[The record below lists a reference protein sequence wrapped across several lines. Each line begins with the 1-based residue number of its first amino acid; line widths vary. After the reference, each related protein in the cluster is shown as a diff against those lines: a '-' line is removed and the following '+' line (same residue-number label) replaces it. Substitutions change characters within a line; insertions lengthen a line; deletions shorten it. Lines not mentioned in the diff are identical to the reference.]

1 MSHHETRN
9 ENLGSNGS
17 RRPVQIMAEINRT
30 RADMDQTL
38 NAIEQR
44 LTPGQLV
51 DQGLDYLKHSGA
63 REYAANLG
71 SSVKT
76 NPLPVTLAAIGIA
89 WMMASNNREP
99 AASGSSSGPGIG
111 ERMQSAKDS
120 LQSTKDSLTS
130 SVQSTKESLTSGV
143 ESARQTLSSGMQSAR
158 ERASQ
163 LGDTAGRQIER
174 ARDNWDYVLRENPL
188 VLGAVGLAIGALAAA
203 LAPRT
208 RAEDQMMGQAR
219 DNLVDQAKRAGTA
232 KLEEAKQMAASTV
245 NTVKDAAADTVKR
258 QAEGADSAKR
268 EADSTKR
275 PSESAS
281 QGQNSKFTPSGNQQQ
296 AAKPQPQ
303 AGKPPQGSKG
313 DGASRPSGM
322 APSAQEKF
330 EDSSKWPPSAKP

>member
-1 MSHHETRN
+1 MSHPENRN
-9 ENLGSNGS
+9 ENHGGNGS

-38 NAIEQR
+38 SAIEQR

-76 NPLPVTLAAIGIA
+76 NPLPVTLAAIGVA
-89 WMMASNNREP
+89 WMMATSNRQPP
-99 AASGSSSGPGIG
+99 ASDTSSGPGMG

-120 LQSTKDSLTS
+120 LKSTKDSLAS
-130 SVQSTKESLTSGV
+130 GMQSTKDTLT
-143 ESARQTLSSGMQSAR
+143 SGMQSAR

-163 LGDTAGRQIER
+163 LGDTAGRQIDR

-208 RAEDQMMGQAR
+208 RTEDQMMGQAR
-219 DNLVDQAKRAGTA
+219 DNLMEQAKRAGTA

-245 NTVKDAAADTVKR
+245 NTVKDAAADSVKR
-258 QAEGADSAKR
+258 QAEG
-268 EADSTKR
+268 ADSTKR

-296 AAKPQPQ
+296 TAKPQPQ
-303 AGKPPQGSKG
+303 AGKPPQGAKS
-313 DGASRPSGM
+313 DGGSRPAGM

-330 EDSSKWPPSAKP
+330 EDSTKWPPSAKR

>member
-1 MSHHETRN
+1 MNPTQTRSEQSGN
-9 ENLGSNGS
+9 DGA

-38 NAIEQR
+38 SAIEQR

-76 NPLPVTLAAIGIA
+76 NPMPVTLAAIGIA
-89 WMMASNNREP
+89 WMMATSKREP
-99 AASGSSSGPGIG
+99 SASGASSGPGMG

-120 LQSTKDSLTS
+120 LQSTKNSVTS
-130 SVQSTKESLTSGV
+130 GMQSTKDSLASGV
-143 ESARQTLSSGMQSAR
+143 QSAKQTLTGGMQSAR

-163 LGDTAGRQIER
+163 LGDTAGRQIDR

-208 RAEDQMMGQAR
+208 RTEDEMMGQAR
-219 DNLVDQAKRAGTA
+219 DNLMDQAKRAGTA
-232 KLEEAKQMAASTV
+232 KLEEAKQMASATV

-258 QAEGADSAKR
+258 KTESADP
-268 EADSTKR
+268 TKR
-275 PSESAS
+275 PSESAA
-281 QGQNSKFTPSGNQQQ
+281 QGERSKFSPPGKQQDW
-296 AAKPQPQ
+296 
-303 AGKPPQGSKG
+303 KG
-313 DGASRPSGM
+313 DGATPPPQGASSPK
-322 APSAQEKF
+322 PSAQEKF
-330 EDSSKWPPSAKP
+330 EDSSKWPPSARR

>member
-1 MSHHETRN
+1 MNQPQTRSEQHGN
-9 ENLGSNGS
+9 DGS

-38 NAIEQR
+38 SAIEQR

-76 NPLPVTLAAIGIA
+76 NPLPVTLAAIGVA
-89 WMMASNNREP
+89 WMMATSNRQPP
-99 AASGSSSGPGIG
+99 ANDAGSGPGMG

-130 SVQSTKESLTSGV
+130 GVQSAK
-143 ESARQTLSSGMQSAR
+143 QTLSSGMQSAR

-163 LGDTAGRQIER
+163 LGDSAGRQIDR

-208 RAEDQMMGQAR
+208 RTEDEMMGQAR
-219 DNLVDQAKRAGTA
+219 DNLMDQAKRAGTA

-258 QAEGADSAKR
+258 QAQSADP
-268 EADSTKR
+268 TKR
-275 PSESAS
+275 PSESAAH
-281 QGQNSKFTPSGNQQQ
+281 GERSKFSPPGKQQDW
-296 AAKPQPQ
+296 
-303 AGKPPQGSKG
+303 KG
-313 DGASRPSGM
+313 DGGSRPAGM

-330 EDSSKWPPSAKP
+330 EDSTKWPPSAKP